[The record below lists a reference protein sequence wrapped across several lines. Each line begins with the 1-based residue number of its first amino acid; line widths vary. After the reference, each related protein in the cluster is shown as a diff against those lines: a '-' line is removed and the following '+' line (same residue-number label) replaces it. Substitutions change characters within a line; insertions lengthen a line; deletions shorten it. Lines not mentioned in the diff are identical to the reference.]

1 MLVKLVLISNTYC
14 ILMIAIPLLLR
25 QKKERTDP
33 GAPPWT
39 MDRVDSELAKRL
51 SGNLTMISHVT
62 AHTCQNFIKF
72 LSNKGIGGGRL
83 GPILISMQ

>member
-1 MLVKLVLISNTYC
+1 MLVKLVLISDTYC

-51 SGNLTMISHVT
+51 SGNLTKDSHMI
-62 AHTCQNFIKF
+62 AHKGNFK
-72 LSNKGIGGGRL
+72 KK
-83 GPILISMQ
+83 